1 MEVLLAV
8 LLLLSVAIL
17 LQQSTR
23 RSRAQTA
30 LHKVVDT
37 AAAHRALNEKAS
49 AFSNRPV
56 AIFPVVLATGLHGE
70 RNENITTVKYGAHWR
85 ALRCNL
91 MAKSLHP
98 SRLASLAPMQREAS
112 RALVADLSS
121 LLLAG
126 EGEVV
131 VARNRINAAVFGL
144 VARLCFGDGVDARDV
159 RAMELVI
166 QDFIISMGELNPVF
180 DGTMLCKVMNW
191 RRLGRLFAFLA
202 RQTKLFLPLIN
213 ARRRPESRACTAGGG
228 VEPYVDSLLDLRVP
242 EPDDDASGK
251 QGNDARREL
260 RDDELV
266 SLVSEFL
273 GAGSGSV
280 VASLEWTLAHLVEQ
294 PDVQEKLR
302 QEIID
307 CQKSN
312 IGGVISSKTLRGMP
326 YLHAVV
332 MESLRMHPPV
342 PFILRGVHGEGA
354 AAVGA
359 TMTAVPA
366 DGLRVQFVV
375 GDIGRDGKT
384 WTDPDEFRPER
395 FLAGGE
401 AEGIGPT
408 PGPKEIRMMPFG
420 AAHRHCPGSSQAML
434 HIKFFLAAL
443 VHEFEWASPAED
455 CSVDLTELD
464 GFFKVMKKPLSARVT
479 QRTQDM

>member
-1 MEVLLAV
+1 MEVLVLLAV
-8 LLLLSVAIL
+8 LLYVAIVL
-17 LQQSTR
+17 RQRTR
-23 RSRAQTA
+23 MSRAQTT
-30 LHKVVDT
+30 LDKIVDT

-70 RNENITTVKYGAHWR
+70 RNENITTVKYGPHWR

-98 SRLASLAPMQREAS
+98 SRLGSLAPMQREAS
-112 RALVADLSS
+112 QALVADLSA
-121 LLLAG
+121 LLVRDAAS
-126 EGEVV
+126 EAV
-131 VARNRINAAVFGL
+131 VARDHINAAVFGL
-144 VARLCFGDGVDARDV
+144 VARLCFGDGVDGRHV

-180 DGTMLCKVMNW
+180 DGTMLCKLMNW
-191 RRLGRLFAFLA
+191 RRLGRLFTFLG

-213 ARRRPESRACTAGGG
+213 ARRRPESRACTSGGG
-228 VEPYVDSLLDLRVP
+228 VEPYVDSLLDLRI
-242 EPDDDASGK
+242 PDDDASGK
-251 QGNDARREL
+251 QGKDARREL

-280 VASLEWTLAHLVEQ
+280 VASLEWTLAHLVDQ
-294 PDVQEKLR
+294 PDVQDKLR
-302 QEIID
+302 REIID
-307 CQKSN
+307 GQTSN
-312 IGGVISSKTLRGMP
+312 GGVISNKSLRGMP

-359 TMTAVPA
+359 TMAAVPA

-375 GDIGRDGKT
+375 GDIGRDSKT
-384 WTDPDEFRPER
+384 WSDPDEFRPER

-420 AAHRHCPGSSQAML
+420 AAHRHCPGSSLAMV

-443 VHEFEWASPAED
+443 VLEFEWAPPAED

-464 GFFKVMKKPLSARVT
+464 GFFKVMKRPLPARVT
-479 QRTQDM
+479 RRTQPV

>member
-1 MEVLLAV
+1 MEVLLLLAV
-8 LLLLSVAIL
+8 LFYLAIL
-17 LQQSTR
+17 LRQRTR
-23 RSRAQTA
+23 RSRAQTT

-37 AAAHRALNEKAS
+37 AAAHHALNEKAS
-49 AFSNRPV
+49 AFSNRPA
-56 AIFPVVLATGLHGE
+56 AIFPVVLATGLSGE
-70 RNENITTVKYGAHWR
+70 RNENITTVKYGPHWR

-98 SRLASLAPMQREAS
+98 SRLGSLAPMQREAS
-112 RALVADLSS
+112 QALVADLSG
-121 LLLAG
+121 LVRDATGNVL
-126 EGEVV
+126 VV
-131 VARNRINAAVFGL
+131 RGHINTAVFGL
-144 VARLCFGDGVDARDV
+144 VARLCFGDGVDVGHV

-166 QDFIISMGELNPVF
+166 QDFIVSMGELNPVF
-180 DGTMLCKVMNW
+180 DGTMLCKLMNW
-191 RRLGRLFAFLA
+191 RRLGRLFAFLG

-213 ARRRPESRACTAGGG
+213 ERRRPESRSCTADGG
-228 VEPYVDSLLDLRVP
+228 VEPYVHSLLDLRVP
-242 EPDDDASGK
+242 DDDAGGK
-251 QGNDARREL
+251 QGKDARREL

-280 VASLEWTLAHLVEQ
+280 VASLEWTLAHLVDQ
-294 PDVQEKLR
+294 PDVQDMLR
-302 QEIID
+302 REIID
-307 CQKSN
+307 GETSN
-312 IGGVISSKTLRGMP
+312 GGVISTKSLRGMP

-354 AAVGA
+354 ATVGA
-359 TMTAVPA
+359 TLAAVPA
-366 DGLRVQFVV
+366 DGLRVQFIV
-375 GDIGRDGKT
+375 GDIGRDSKT

-420 AAHRHCPGSSQAML
+420 AAHRHCPGSSQAMVN
-434 HIKFFLAAL
+434 IKFFLAAL
-443 VHEFEWASPAED
+443 VREFEWAAPADD

-479 QRTQDM
+479 RRTQVV